1 MTPPRFGRCEHC
13 GSEFAGSGPAGA
25 AHDLCPHCGFIAP
38 AAPRIAR
45 PVASAVLPRV
55 AVPILEPDPVLAS
68 PQPLPPAD
76 AAMNAMA
83 EWLTAKGYTVGGKWQ
98 KPFSTAAS
106 VANSA
111 VSAAV
116 TFAVKTVFRMAVGPV
131 SPIVSRQ
138 MPGMTTWSSDKKM
151 QEAVEPL
158 LTIGDLL
165 AVRLVHLYESQLN
178 RIVVGLKADDL
189 RPRDMLA
196 RFADMLAP
204 ALAVA
209 NCGVRVNDTPSPI
222 QVVPLAVYTDPR
234 WFDRDARELLAR
246 GWRELPGKPVV
257 LRAGVIDLTGKRVRW
272 AEAPDR
278 GRWRWLDKKSPFDRD
293 DIWEMITPKPPTPT
307 TPATTQPPKGAKPS
321 GG

>member
-1 MTPPRFGRCEHC
+1 MTPPRHSRCEHC
-13 GSEFAGSGPAGA
+13 GADFAGDGPAGS
-25 AHDLCPHCGFIAP
+25 AHDLCPHCGYLAP
-38 AAPRIAR
+38 VAPQIAR
-45 PVASAVLPRV
+45 PVARPVPPPV
-55 AVPILEPDPVLAS
+55 AVPILEADPVLAS
-68 PQPLPPAD
+68 PPPLSPGDVAL
-76 AAMNAMA
+76 NAMA
-83 EWLTAKGYTVGGKWQ
+83 EWLTAKGYMVGGKWQ

-111 VSAAV
+111 AAAAL

-151 QEAVEPL
+151 KEAVEPL

-165 AVRLVHLYESQLN
+165 AIRLTSPYQAQLN
-178 RIVVGLKADDL
+178 YIVVGLKADDL

-209 NCGVRVNDTPSPI
+209 NCGVRVNNTPVST
-222 QVVPLAVYTDPR
+222 QVIPLAVYTDSR
-234 WFDRDARELLAR
+234 WFDRDVNTLRLR

-278 GRWRWLDKKSPFDRD
+278 GRWKVLDKKSPFDRD
-293 DIWEMITPKPPTPT
+293 EIWEMITPKPPTPAAPT
-307 TPATTQPPKGAKPS
+307 KPDAGQPPKG
-321 GG
+321 